1 MIFKVSIE
9 PILNNTV
16 YTLTVYHS
24 HGFDNLFEAEVN
36 EDTNLWTIHEIGGCR
51 VWNGISFDE
60 MEQTMNDLIDEID
73 PKKFE

>member
-9 PILNNTV
+9 PMLNNTL

-73 PKKFE
+73 PKDFE

>member
-9 PILNNTV
+9 PMFNNTV

-51 VWNGISFDE
+51 VWKGISFDE

-73 PKKFE
+73 PKDFE

>member
-1 MIFKVSIE
+1 MIFQVSIE
-9 PILNNTV
+9 PMLNNTV

-51 VWNGISFDE
+51 VWNSISFDE

-73 PKKFE
+73 PKDFE

>member
-73 PKKFE
+73 PKDFE

>member
-1 MIFKVSIE
+1 MAIEVSIE
-9 PILNNTV
+9 PKFNNTV

-73 PKKFE
+73 PKDLE

>member
-9 PILNNTV
+9 PMFNNTL

-36 EDTNLWTIHEIGGCR
+36 EDTNLWNIHEIGGCR

-73 PKKFE
+73 PKDFE

>member
-60 MEQTMNDLIDEID
+60 MKQTMDDLIDEID
-73 PKKFE
+73 PKDFE

>member
-51 VWNGISFDE
+51 VWKDISFDE

-73 PKKFE
+73 LKKFE

>member
-24 HGFDNLFEAEVN
+24 HGFDNLLEAEVN

>member
-9 PILNNTV
+9 TILNNTV